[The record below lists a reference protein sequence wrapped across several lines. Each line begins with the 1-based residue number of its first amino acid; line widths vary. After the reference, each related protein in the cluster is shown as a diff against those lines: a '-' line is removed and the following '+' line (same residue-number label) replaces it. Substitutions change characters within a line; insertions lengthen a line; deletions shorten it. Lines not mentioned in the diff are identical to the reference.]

1 MAWPWNL
8 VRGHSRSFKLVPFES
23 LATVSYLPSIVI
35 MALCSI
41 ISEIKRDIGRKS
53 RLFHSPLAFVQ
64 SEYCHNVR
72 YGKLRIMWLSDGEK
86 SLRICLAISREYR
99 HVIHGQT
106 DWRTDRQT
114 DRQTDGR
121 TSCGSIVGILCI
133 VSRGRNDAKR
143 CGKCSSSN
151 SNSSSSRYVYY
162 VSTELQ
168 QNQAA
173 INKCWF
179 IECDKHN
186 YFSLYKRILKFQ
198 SNKL

>member
-1 MAWPWNL
+1 MTRIREEEVFHCNYVCISYRFWDVQRQIMAWPWNL

-114 DRQTDGR
+114 DRQTDGH
-121 TSCGSIVGILCI
+121 L
-133 VSRGRNDAKR
+133 
-143 CGKCSSSN
+143 
-151 SNSSSSRYVYY
+151 
-162 VSTELQ
+162 
-168 QNQAA
+168 AA
-173 INKCWF
+173 A
-179 IECDKHN
+179 
-186 YFSLYKRILKFQ
+186 
-198 SNKL
+198 